1 MRPPGKSQEKRG
13 RQRKEARPRRKA
25 NRHRIPHGAAAGRIG
40 DFCRAPARQ
49 RAAAAARD
57 RRPKP
62 EQQAADRLQTR
73 QRQPAGKHGPE
84 DGRPGEKVR
93 PAPDGRRQTNEITA
107 HEFFTYRKST
117 RIDSLKL
124 CETEHLLH
132 WGNSRRLKIRPYYP
146 SGECAPAHRWKIAI
160 VGAPTPDNLADSSNE
175 SKESY
180 AVFL

>member
-1 MRPPGKSQEKRG
+1 MRPPGKRQEKRG

-25 NRHRIPHGAAAGRIG
+25 NRHRIPHGAAAGWIG
-40 DFCRAPARQ
+40 DLCRALARR

-57 RRPKP
+57 SRPKP
-62 EQQAADRLQTR
+62 KQQAADRLQTR

-84 DGRPGEKVR
+84 DGRHGEKVR

-124 CETEHLLH
+124 CETEHFLN
-132 WGNSRRLKIRPYYP
+132 WGNLWRFKIRPYYP
-146 SGECAPAHRWKIAI
+146 QWGVRS
-160 VGAPTPDNLADSSNE
+160 GAPLEDCDCPRPHT
-175 SKESY
+175 
-180 AVFL
+180 